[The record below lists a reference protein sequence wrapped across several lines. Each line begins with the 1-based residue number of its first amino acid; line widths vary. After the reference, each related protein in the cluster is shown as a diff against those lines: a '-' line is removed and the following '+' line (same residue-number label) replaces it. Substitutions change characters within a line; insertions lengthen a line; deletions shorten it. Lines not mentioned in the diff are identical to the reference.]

1 MKKRR
6 SLGFKLIL
14 SFVITSI
21 IPIVLMNLF
30 SYYNTTRIVKESITE
45 MTEYN
50 LNQTQ
55 SSVNTYVESYR
66 DVLYQIYSDDEVIEL
81 VNKLNSGDDIVVSKN
96 QLQRK
101 LRGFFYVKDYIR
113 SITVVT
119 EKGSLVFWDAITGS
133 SAQNSWM
140 LPYGINSR
148 ELYETVSQT
157 DQLTVLPT
165 KQAVTMGNT
174 KNFLFHIG
182 NRIVDYNHRN
192 RLIGVI
198 VMSIDETMLD
208 DVCNGE
214 HEGGSSFNFIAD
226 KNGYIISYPDQA
238 ELGKKIKNYSREDE
252 KQYIRYVRERG
263 QYEDEDILVHTVYD
277 EKLGWTVVNVV
288 SQAGTFG
295 RLATQQTLLIGILVI
310 SLLFLIVMIRF
321 FTRDLTGSVKKVVS
335 VMHEAEGGK
344 TDSRIEIDNAMPKE
358 VETIAAQ
365 YNHMM
370 DEIQA
375 SVEKEQELG
384 RQKQQAE
391 IAALEAQI
399 NPHFL
404 YNILDTINWIA
415 IGKKQ
420 FEISRAISA
429 LASILRYGIDN
440 SNGIVTIRDEYEW
453 LKQYL
458 LLQQTRLKDGF
469 ESRISICPEAMDV
482 RVHKL
487 LIQPFV
493 ENAVVHG
500 FEGIERKAV
509 LGVEIQLYG
518 EHGLQIEIY
527 DNGRG
532 IPEETA
538 ARINRGEFPET
549 EGRNHLGMK
558 NALERIKM
566 YYGENSEVC
575 IESREKEYT
584 RVIIRIRDTMGG
596 QE

>member
-1 MKKRR
+1 MRKRK

-30 SYYNTTRIVKESITE
+30 SYYNTTGIVRDNITE

-66 DVLYQIYSDDEVIEL
+66 DVLYQIYSDDEVIDL
-81 VNKLNSGDDIVVSKN
+81 VNKLNSGEDIVVSKN

-119 EKGSLVFWDAITGS
+119 KNGTCVFWDAIIGS

-140 LPYGINSR
+140 LSYGLNSR
-148 ELYETVSQT
+148 ELYEKISESEQPCIM
-157 DQLTVLPT
+157 PT
-165 KQAVTMGNT
+165 KQAVTMANT
-174 KNFLFHIG
+174 ENYLFHIG
-182 NRIVDYNHRN
+182 NRIADYNHRN
-192 RLIGVI
+192 EQIGVI
-198 VMSIDETMLD
+198 VMSIDETLLEE
-208 DVCNGE
+208 VCNGE
-214 HEGGSSFNFIAD
+214 GGRESSFNFIVD
-226 KNGYIISYPDQA
+226 RDGYIVSYPDKAQVGQQI
-238 ELGKKIKNYSREDE
+238 ENFSRTDGE
-252 KQYIRYVRERG
+252 QYTEYVRESG
-263 QYEDEDILVHTVYD
+263 QYEGEGILTSSVYD
-277 EKLGWTVVNVV
+277 EKTGWTVVNVV
-288 SQAGTFG
+288 NQARTFS
-295 RLATQQTLLIGILVI
+295 RLNTQQTLLIGILLI
-310 SLLFLIVMIRF
+310 SLVVLVIMIRF
-321 FTRDLTGSVKKVVS
+321 FTRNLTGSVKNVVS
-335 VMHEAEGGK
+335 VMHEAEAGNRE
-344 TDSRIEIDNAMPKE
+344 SRIEIDSKMPQE
-358 VETIAAQ
+358 VETIATQ
-365 YNHMM
+365 YNTMM
-370 DEIQA
+370 DQLLD
-375 SVEKEQELG
+375 SVEKEQEMS
-384 RQKQQAE
+384 RQKQKAE

-415 IGKKQ
+415 IGRKE

-429 LASILRYGIDN
+429 LAAILRYGIDN

-469 ESRISICPEAMDV
+469 ESRISIQPEAMDV
-482 RVHKL
+482 KVHKL

-493 ENAVVHG
+493 ENAVIHG
-500 FEGIERKAV
+500 FDGIERKAV
-509 LGVEIQLYG
+509 LGVEIALYG
-518 EHGLQIEIY
+518 ENGLKIEIY

-532 IPEETA
+532 IPPEAA
-538 ARINRGEFPET
+538 ARFNRGEFPERGT
-549 EGRNHLGMK
+549 RSHIGMK
-558 NALERIKM
+558 NALERIKL
-566 YYGENSEVC
+566 YYGENSQVQ
-575 IESREKEYT
+575 IESKEKEYT
-584 RVIIRIRDTMGG
+584 KVIIRIRDTSGG

>member
-1 MKKRR
+1 MRKRK

-30 SYYNTTRIVKESITE
+30 SYYNTTGIVRDNITE

-66 DVLYQIYSDDEVIEL
+66 DVLYQIYSDDEVIDL
-81 VNKLNSGDDIVVSKN
+81 VNKLNSGEDIVVSKN

-119 EKGSLVFWDAITGS
+119 KNGTCVFWDAIIGS

-140 LPYGINSR
+140 LSYGLNSR
-148 ELYETVSQT
+148 ELYEKISESEQPCIM
-157 DQLTVLPT
+157 PT
-165 KQAVTMGNT
+165 KQAVTLANT
-174 KNFLFHIG
+174 ENYLFHIG
-182 NRIVDYNHRN
+182 NRIADYNHRN
-192 RLIGVI
+192 EQIGVI
-198 VMSIDETMLD
+198 VMSIDETLLEE
-208 DVCNGE
+208 VCNGE
-214 HEGGSSFNFIAD
+214 GGRESSFNFIVD
-226 KNGYIISYPDQA
+226 RDGYIVSYPDKAQVGQQI
-238 ELGKKIKNYSREDE
+238 ENFSRTDGE
-252 KQYIRYVRERG
+252 QYTEYVRESG
-263 QYEDEDILVHTVYD
+263 QYEGEGILTSSVYD
-277 EKLGWTVVNVV
+277 EKTGWTVVNVV
-288 SQAGTFG
+288 NQARTFS
-295 RLATQQTLLIGILVI
+295 RLNTQQTLLIGILLI
-310 SLLFLIVMIRF
+310 SLVFLVIMIRF
-321 FTRDLTGSVKKVVS
+321 FTRNLTGSVKNVVS
-335 VMHEAEGGK
+335 VMHEAEAGNRE
-344 TDSRIEIDNAMPKE
+344 SRIEIDSKMPQE
-358 VETIAAQ
+358 VETIATQ
-365 YNHMM
+365 YNTMM
-370 DEIQA
+370 DQLLD
-375 SVEKEQELG
+375 SVEKEQEMS
-384 RQKQQAE
+384 RQKQKAE

-415 IGKKQ
+415 IGRKE

-429 LASILRYGIDN
+429 LAAILRYGIDN

-469 ESRISICPEAMDV
+469 ESRISIQPEAMDV
-482 RVHKL
+482 KVHKL

-493 ENAVVHG
+493 ENAVIHG
-500 FEGIERKAV
+500 FDGIERKAV
-509 LGVEIQLYG
+509 LGVEIALYG
-518 EHGLQIEIY
+518 ENGLKIEIY

-532 IPEETA
+532 IPPEAA
-538 ARINRGEFPET
+538 ARFNRGEFPERGT
-549 EGRNHLGMK
+549 RSHIGMK
-558 NALERIKM
+558 NALERIKL
-566 YYGENSEVC
+566 YYGENSQVQ
-575 IESREKEYT
+575 IESKEKEYT
-584 RVIIRIRDTMGG
+584 KVIIRIRDTSGG